1 MTKVIITAEVE
12 DAVKWEKGFRSHV
25 DLFRRMSVSRP
36 IELTTHNNNEVAL
49 CAEPDDLKKYLE
61 ILDSPATAEAMAY
74 DGVKKDTVRVF
85 ILDKE
90 LKLP

>member
-12 DAVKWEKGFRSHV
+12 DAAKWEKGFRSHV
-25 DLFRRMSVSRP
+25 DLFRSMSVSRP

-49 CAEPDDLKKYLE
+49 CAEPDDLNKYLE
-61 ILDSPATAEAMAY
+61 ILDSPATVKAMAY

-90 LKLP
+90 LKLT